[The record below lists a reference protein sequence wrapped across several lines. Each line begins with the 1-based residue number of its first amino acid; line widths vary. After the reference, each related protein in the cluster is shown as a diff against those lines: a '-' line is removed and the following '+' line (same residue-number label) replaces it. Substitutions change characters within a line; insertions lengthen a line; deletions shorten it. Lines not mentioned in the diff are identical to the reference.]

1 MKAKLLFMLIVSII
15 GLRTMRADEG
25 MWVPLLLHKYTIDD
39 MQKKGFKLTAE
50 DIYSI
55 NKASLKDAVM
65 IFGGGC
71 TAELISE
78 QGLIITNHHC
88 GYGAIQHHS
97 SLEHDYLT
105 NGFYAPKMGDELE
118 NQNLTVTFLVRM
130 EDVTDKVMAVIDPKM
145 TENQRNSAI
154 NKLIAD
160 LSMAASEEGKY
171 NVAIKPFFNGNQY
184 FMFIQKVYRDVRLVL
199 APPSAI
205 GKFGGDTDNWMWPR
219 HTGDFSVFRI
229 YADNNN
235 EPSEFNVENKPYK
248 PIKSFEVS
256 TKGIKEG
263 DFTMV
268 FGYPGRT
275 QQYLTSFAVRMISEI
290 QNPVRIDLRQNRID
304 IMSKYMNESDLIRIQ
319 YAAKYARVSNAWK
332 KWIGEN
338 RGLKRLNAIEKK
350 EELEKEFEKWANS
363 KQVKKKYDYVG
374 ILNEYKQLYTELS
387 PINLTLDYIFEAAF
401 AVEII
406 NLSRSFTA
414 LLDATGENALLG
426 AKKRLNAAA
435 DAFFKDY
442 NADIDKE
449 TFAAV
454 FAPYALNA
462 PTEYRPDVLNVLNT
476 EFGGDAMQWAKYV
489 FDKTIFS
496 KKDELIKFVE
506 EFDGSEQKIQML
518 VSDPAFE
525 IMESVVNIYNDK
537 IRIKQMALE
546 AKEDS
551 LDRIWMQ
558 ALMNFQTDRNFYPD
572 ANSTLRVSYGKIESA
587 YPYNGVK
594 YLFQTTLEGYME
606 KDNPEIYDYRVP
618 EKLKELYLAKDYG
631 KWGENG
637 QMPVAFIATNH
648 TTGGN
653 SGSPVLNANGQLI
666 GVNFDRSWESTM
678 SDIMFDPGQCR
689 NISLDIRFALF
700 IMEKYFGAER
710 LINEINFAKE

>member
-1 MKAKLLFMLIVSII
+1 MKSKLLFILIVSII
-15 GLRTMRADEG
+15 GIRSTRADEG

-88 GYGAIQHHS
+88 GYGAIQRHS

-105 NGFYAPKMGDELE
+105 NGFYAPTMADELE
-118 NQNLTVTFLVRM
+118 NTNLTVTFLVRM
-130 EDVTDKVMAVIDPKM
+130 EDVTEKVMAVINANM
-145 TENQRNSAI
+145 TENQRNNAI
-154 NKLIAD
+154 NKVISE
-160 LSMAASEEGKY
+160 LSVPASEEGKY
-171 NVAIKPFFNGNQY
+171 NVSIKPFFNGNQY
-184 FMFIQKVYRDVRLVL
+184 FMFVQKIYRDVRLVL

-229 YADNNN
+229 YADNSN
-235 EPSEFNVENKPYK
+235 EPAEFNVNNKPYK

-256 TKGIKEG
+256 TKGVKEG

-275 QQYLTSFAVRMISEI
+275 QQYLTSFAVKMISEI
-290 QNPVRIDLRQNRID
+290 QNPVRIELRQSRID

-319 YAAKYARVSNAWK
+319 YSAKYARVSNAWK

-338 RGLKRLNAIEKK
+338 RGLNRLDAIEKK
-350 EELEKEFEKWANS
+350 EQLEAEFIKWANL
-363 KQVKKKYDYVG
+363 KQVKKKYDYSG
-374 ILNEYKQLYTELS
+374 ILNEYKLLYQELS
-387 PINLTLDYIFEAAF
+387 PINLTLDYIFEAAL

-406 NLSRSFTA
+406 SFSRSFTA
-414 LLDATGENALLG
+414 LLDAQNQNALDG
-426 AKKRLNAAA
+426 AKNRLSAAT

-442 NADIDKE
+442 NSDIDQE

-454 FAPYALNA
+454 LAPYALKA
-462 PTEYRPDVLNVLNT
+462 PTEYLPEALNVLNA
-476 EFGGDAMQWAKYV
+476 EFAGNAELWAKDV
-489 FDKTIFS
+489 FAKTIFN
-496 KKDELIKFVE
+496 KKETLLKFIQN
-506 EFDGSEQKIQML
+506 FDNSQQERNVL
-518 VSDPAFE
+518 LTDPTYK
-525 IMESVVNIYNDK
+525 IMESVVDIYNVK
-537 IRIKQMALE
+537 IRPKQMALE

-558 ALMNFQTDRNFYPD
+558 ALMNFQTERNFYPD
-572 ANSTLRVSYGKIESA
+572 ANSTLRVSYGKIEGS

-594 YLFQTTLEGYME
+594 YLFQTTLDGYME

-631 KWGENG
+631 KWSENG

-678 SDIMFDPGQCR
+678 SDIMFDPEQCR

-700 IMEKYFGAER
+700 IMEKYFGADR